1 MKFYNREKELGILAR
16 LSTLSRTSS
25 HMVVVT
31 GRRRV
36 GKTELIRQFSKNKN
50 NILYLFVSKKKP
62 HVLLEEFKDILATKI
77 PLLQTVSFD
86 SFDDFFL
93 FIINYMKEHPMFL
106 VFDEFQN
113 FENVDPSVFS
123 IIQNQWDTNK
133 DNIKGGFIFIGS
145 VYTLMRRIFEG
156 KKEPLFGRATS
167 KLFIDPLD
175 PDAIADILYDYN
187 IDASAHLPFYFMLF
201 GGIPKYYFL
210 LDRYRLFNKAS
221 SDIIKTLYCE
231 INAPLQN
238 EGKELLIEE
247 FGKNYYLYFS
257 ILQVIAGGETQM
269 ARIADGTGININ
281 SISKYLE
288 ELTSFYQVLER
299 RVPVT
304 EYKQEKKIG
313 RYFIKDPALKFW
325 FRYIFK
331 NQSLIEIGDINGLT
345 NKILDDLSTFMG
357 KSFEELVRELL
368 LKRNIEGSLPFK
380 FNKIGGFWTRKGGVE
395 IDIAA
400 LDEDKGRILFGEC
413 KLNGNK
419 FKKSDINQLKENA
432 RYVKWNIGK
441 RKEDF
446 ALFSMH
452 TLTKSTREFLKK
464 EEIFSFDLK
473 ELLKKPSK
481 V

>member
-113 FENVDPSVFS
+113 FGNVDPSVFS

-221 SDIIKTLYCE
+221 
-231 INAPLQN
+231 
-238 EGKELLIEE
+238 
-247 FGKNYYLYFS
+247 
-257 ILQVIAGGETQM
+257 
-269 ARIADGTGININ
+269 
-281 SISKYLE
+281 
-288 ELTSFYQVLER
+288 
-299 RVPVT
+299 
-304 EYKQEKKIG
+304 
-313 RYFIKDPALKFW
+313 
-325 FRYIFK
+325 
-331 NQSLIEIGDINGLT
+331 
-345 NKILDDLSTFMG
+345 
-357 KSFEELVRELL
+357 
-368 LKRNIEGSLPFK
+368 
-380 FNKIGGFWTRKGGVE
+380 
-395 IDIAA
+395 
-400 LDEDKGRILFGEC
+400 
-413 KLNGNK
+413 
-419 FKKSDINQLKENA
+419 
-432 RYVKWNIGK
+432 
-441 RKEDF
+441 
-446 ALFSMH
+446 
-452 TLTKSTREFLKK
+452 
-464 EEIFSFDLK
+464 
-473 ELLKKPSK
+473 
-481 V
+481 